1 MATSQLSFGLE
12 YNERQWCEMSDDL
25 VTVASFLTIQ
35 EAKMV
40 RGFLESNGFAV
51 FLGDE
56 AMVPLSPIVGS
67 VKLCVRGQDAATV
80 RELLAEVEAESGAV

>member
-1 MATSQLSFGLE
+1 
-12 YNERQWCEMSDDL
+12 MSDEL
-25 VTVASFLTIQ
+25 VMVASFLTIQ
-35 EAKMV
+35 EAKMA

-67 VKLCVRGQDAATV
+67 VKLRVREQDAEAA
-80 RELLAEVEAESGAV
+80 RELLADVEAHPGTI

>member
-1 MATSQLSFGLE
+1 MA
-12 YNERQWCEMSDDL
+12 
-25 VTVASFLTIQ
+25 
-35 EAKMV
+35 

-67 VKLCVRGQDAATV
+67 VKLRVPEQDAEPV
-80 RELLAEVEAESGAV
+80 RERLADVGAANEGKR